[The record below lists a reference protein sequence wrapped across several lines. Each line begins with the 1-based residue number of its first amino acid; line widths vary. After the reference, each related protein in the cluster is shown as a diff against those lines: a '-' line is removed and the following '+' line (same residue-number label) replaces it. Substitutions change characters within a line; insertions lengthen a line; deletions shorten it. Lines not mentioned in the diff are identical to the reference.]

1 MGIFREIERMEKKDL
16 RRTMDV
22 YVELMAEQEPQPEIE
37 QQLKLVVEY
46 RHMLRNINKEHM
58 KQQIKEELQIKILK
72 QHEDRKHHEEHTGQY
87 HEEHPGQ
94 YHEEHLGQRLTLG
107 TWTGLTPTSVRNSQG
122 PGRSAIGRSD

>member
-1 MGIFREIERMEKKDL
+1 MGIFREIERMEQKDL

-22 YVELMAEQEPQPEIE
+22 YVELMAEQEPKPEIE

-72 QHEDRKHHEEHTGQY
+72 QHEARY
-87 HEEHPGQ
+87 
-94 YHEEHLGQRLTLG
+94 QR
-107 TWTGLTPTSVRNSQG
+107 
-122 PGRSAIGRSD
+122 